1 MMRTFTSLLI
11 TALLSSA
18 LFAAQ
23 AAPDALQVQA
33 EQAYNAGDHRKALA
47 LYDSLNASH
56 TSAALLY
63 NIGNCWSK
71 LGDVPHA
78 ILYYE
83 RALRLAPGAEDIQA
97 NLDLERTKV
106 VDRMNELPGFA
117 LASAWDRLQGGKD
130 VDHWARISLWACALV
145 AVAAG
150 AALLVR
156 PRATKR
162 ALGLTAGIAL
172 VATAASTALAAYRV
186 QQVRNTSEAIIIT
199 PKVDV
204 LSEPREGAAP
214 AFVLHQGTK
223 VLVTKREEGWC
234 EVKIPSGAVGWMPAK
249 EAATI

>member
-1 MMRTFTSLLI
+1 MRTFTSLLLP
-11 TALLSSA
+11 ALFTTA

-23 AAPDALQVQA
+23 AAPDALMGQA
-33 EQAYNAGDHRKALA
+33 EQAYSAGDHRKALA
-47 LYDSLNASH
+47 LYDSLNAH
-56 TSAALLY
+56 RTSAALLF

-117 LASAWDRLQGGKD
+117 LASAWDRLQGGTD
-130 VDHWARISLWACALV
+130 VDHWARISLWACALT
-145 AVAAG
+145 AFAAG
-150 AALLVR
+150 VALLVR
-156 PRATKR
+156 PRTPKR
-162 ALGLTAGIAL
+162 ALGLVAGIAL
-172 VATAASTALAAYRV
+172 VATTASTALAAYRI
-186 QQVRNTSEAIIIT
+186 QQVRNASEAIIMS

-223 VLVTKREEGWC
+223 VRVMKREKDWC

-249 EAATI
+249 ESATI

>member
-1 MMRTFTSLLI
+1 MRTFTSLLLP
-11 TALLSSA
+11 ALFTTA

-23 AAPDALQVQA
+23 AAPDALMGQA
-33 EQAYNAGDHRKALA
+33 EQAYSAGDHRKALA
-47 LYDSLNASH
+47 LYDSLNAH
-56 TSAALLY
+56 RTSAALLY

-117 LASAWDRLQGGKD
+117 LASIWDRLQGGSD
-130 VDHWARISLWACALV
+130 VDHWARRSLWACALM
-145 AVAAG
+145 AVFAGVSIFVRQRMAKRGLIALAAI
-150 AALLVR
+150 ALLV
-156 PRATKR
+156 TV
-162 ALGLTAGIAL
+162 I
-172 VATAASTALAAYRV
+172 SMALAAYRV
-186 QQVRNTSEAIIIT
+186 EQVRNTGEAIIMQ

-204 LSEPREGAAP
+204 LSEPRDGASA

-223 VLVTKREEGWC
+223 VQVLKRQGDWQ
-234 EVKIPSGAVGWMPAK
+234 EVKIPSGAVGWLPGTAC
-249 EAATI
+249 ETI